1 MRHKQFLLHRPR
13 ITLFSA
19 RAAYERSIYVFNNV
33 CALRE
38 CKSSSKDVIRVGK
51 AILKALL

>member
-1 MRHKQFLLHRPR
+1 M
-13 ITLFSA
+13 FST
-19 RAAYERSIYVFNNV
+19 REDV

-38 CKSSSKDVIRVGK
+38 CKSFSKDVISVGK